1 MVDKLLEYKLWLLW
15 ILNKMT
21 FQNQILAGA
30 SSAADYEID
39 YSCRFNDNDS
49 AHLTRTPGSAGNRR
63 TWTYSVWMKRSNV
76 YPGSTTEKNLLS
88 AGPSGSGQDQ
98 ETEFK
103 FYDSSDGGMRL
114 LDYSGLDPADTYAFD
129 VVTDR
134 VFLDVSSWTH
144 YVFRY
149 DSTQSTAT
157 DRFRV
162 YINGYETTYSSRGG
176 QPTAPAEDHQ
186 TAVCSNVS
194 HFIGKYS
201 GAAIQYMDGYIA
213 EAHLIDGTSLGPSS
227 FGKTSPKTGQWIPI
241 EYTGGSYG
249 TTGFYLDFADSGDL
263 GKDVSG
269 NGNDWTS
276 SGLAANDQM
285 PDTPTNNYCTW
296 NLYDRRIYT
305 YDYIVLANGN
315 LDASTSNATGIGMIG
330 GTVPASSGKW
340 YWENTLGSATL
351 HVGILATSRNVSDGV
366 AQMPGDNTKGWM
378 YRNDGQKENGSTMT
392 SYGDTFTTSDVISV
406 AWDADIGAIWFA
418 KNGTWQASA
427 TQAEIE
433 AGTTTNAAFSSGIAG
448 VECRPMS
455 AEDSGTAVHSW
466 TGNFGQSS
474 FTGTMPSGFK
484 HLSTSNLSAPTIDD
498 PSDYFQTVLYA
509 GDGSDGYQVT
519 GVGFEPDMF
528 WIKNRVGTEA
538 HYIFDSSRGVAT
550 DAGKNL
556 SPDSTGAEVS
566 DASVKAITSDG
577 FTVQATGAALNTG
590 NHVVWNWLEG
600 ATPGFDVGL
609 GTGGGGQTTVAHSL
623 GVVPNLIIWKSREG
637 TSNWFVWSDTFSNLN
652 DHTLFLNTTAATVT
666 SGYGSLYGTQTS
678 SQTSILTSGV
688 TDGIDTG
695 EDFVV
700 YAFAAVEGFSAFG
713 TYTGS
718 GDEDGPFIWTGFK
731 PRFVMTKRTSA
742 TEEWS
747 MRDSARSGGEF
758 GSAPGTNGRDPTGGN
773 GLQWN
778 IAANSDAP
786 GEDNATGSRLTNFFS
801 NGFKVYT
808 TNTAINADGSTYL
821 WMAFAESP
829 FKTATAR

>member
-1 MVDKLLEYKLWLLW
+1 
-15 ILNKMT
+15 MT

-39 YSCRFNDNDS
+39 YACRFNDDDS
-49 AHLTRTPGSAGNRR
+49 AYLTRTPGSAGNRK
-63 TWTYSVWMKRSNV
+63 TWTYSVWMKRNNV

-103 FYDSSDGGMRL
+103 FYDSIDGGMRL

-134 VFLDVSSWTH
+134 VFRDVASWTH

-162 YINGYETTYSSRGG
+162 YINGYKITYSSRGG
-176 QPTAPAEDHQ
+176 EPTAPAEDHQ
-186 TAVCSNVS
+186 TALCSNVS

-227 FGKTSPKTGQWIPI
+227 FGKTSPVTGQWIPI

-249 TTGFYLDFADSGDL
+249 TTGFYLDFADSSDL

-276 SGLAANDQM
+276 SGLAANDQVV
-285 PDTPTNNYCTW
+285 DTPTLNYPTW
-296 NLYDRRIYT
+296 STLYKTDDLVIS
-305 YDYIVLANGN
+305 NGN
-315 LDASTSNATGIGMIG
+315 LQSTQSGTTQQKNPATQGLPE
-330 GTVPASSGKW
+330 TGKW
-340 YWENTLGSATL
+340 YFEYVTTTAGSGVCGVVGPAAVQVLDTEPGYESDSWAFNTAAEDAYT
-351 HVGILATSRNVSDGV
+351 
-366 AQMPGDNTKGWM
+366 
-378 YRNDGQKENGSTMT
+378 NDTAT
-392 SYGDTFTTSDVISV
+392 SYGSTAFTNGQVLGIAVDV
-406 AWDADIGAIWFA
+406 DAGKIWFA
-418 KNGTWQASA
+418 KNNTWYNSGNPAAGSNEIYSGLSSYLPLIPAVREWSSSVGT
-427 TQAEIE
+427 I
-433 AGTTTNAAFSSGIAG
+433 
-448 VECRPMS
+448 
-455 AEDSGTAVHSW
+455 
-466 TGNFGQSS
+466 NFGQLGFSY
-474 FTGTMPSGFK
+474 TPPSGFK
-484 HLSTSNLSAPTIDD
+484 AINSSTLPDPDIVDPSAYFQPTI
-498 PSDYFQTVLYA
+498 YT
-509 GDGSDGYQVT
+509 GDGASSLAINQAGSST
-519 GVGFEPDMF
+519 FEPDF
-528 WIKNRVGTEA
+528 VWIKNRDTSDA
-538 HYIFDSSRGVAT
+538 HCLFDSSRGVE
-550 DAGKNL
+550 KLL
-556 SPDSTGAEVS
+556 SS
-566 DASVKAITSDG
+566 DAVTAESTDTDTLKTFDSDG
-577 FTVQATGAALNTG
+577 FTVGADVKVNT
-590 NHVVWNWLEG
+590 NTEDYIAWQWLEG

-609 GTGGGGQTTVAHSL
+609 GTGSGGQTAVAHSL

-637 TSNWFVWSDTFSNLN
+637 ASNWFVWSDTFSDLN

-700 YAFAAVEGFSAFG
+700 YAFAAVEGFSSFG
-713 TYTGS
+713 TYTGN
-718 GDEDGPFIWTGFK
+718 GNANGAMVYTGFK
-731 PRFVMTKRTSA
+731 PRFVICKAVSR

-747 MRDSARSGGEF
+747 MRDSARSGGHF
-758 GSAPGTNGRDPTGGN
+758 GSVPGTGGDNPTGGN

-778 IAANSDAP
+778 IAANSNAA
-786 GEDNATGSRLTNFFS
+786 GEDNVTGSRLTDFLS
-801 NGFKVYT
+801 NGFKIRS
-808 TNTAINADGSTYL
+808 TNTAVNENDATYL
-821 WMAFAESP
+821 YMAWARSP
-829 FKTATAR
+829 IKYATSR